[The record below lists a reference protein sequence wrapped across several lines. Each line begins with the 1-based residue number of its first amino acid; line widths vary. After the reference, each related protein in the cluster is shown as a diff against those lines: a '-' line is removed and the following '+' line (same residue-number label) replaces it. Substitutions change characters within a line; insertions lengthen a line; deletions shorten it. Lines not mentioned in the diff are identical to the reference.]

1 MGRMDIDEKEIRSTT
16 RDYYHTAYSL
26 DIDVDRHRTIN
37 FEGDGGVQ
45 MLSCGHCLHIE
56 CYQRF
61 LAHQIS
67 QQQNHSS
74 MHPHLHLLDLQRE
87 FFCPLCRRLGNALLP
102 ISLKIPNLN
111 ESDDEK
117 EININLNEYCDEDE
131 E

>member
-1 MGRMDIDEKEIRSTT
+1 MGITPKNTKDDQMNNLNKIENINKNEKITMRCTT

-45 MLSCGHCLHIE
+45 ILSCGHCLHIE

-61 LAHQIS
+61 LAHQMS
-67 QQQNHSS
+67 QQQAQS

-87 FFCPLCRRLGNALLP
+87 FFCPLCR
-102 ISLKIPNLN
+102 
-111 ESDDEK
+111 
-117 EININLNEYCDEDE
+117 
-131 E
+131 